1 MSKKRGFSDI
11 RGIALM
17 KDKVVFVLEHPTVG
31 SKIIREFA
39 IVFVI
44 DKILRKKNR
53 QKSTE
58 FHLNITKYS
67 HGHQ

>member
-1 MSKKRGFSDI
+1 
-11 RGIALM
+11 M

-44 DKILRKKNR
+44 DKILQKKNR
-53 QKSTE
+53 QKLTE
-58 FHLNITKYS
+58 IHSIITKYS